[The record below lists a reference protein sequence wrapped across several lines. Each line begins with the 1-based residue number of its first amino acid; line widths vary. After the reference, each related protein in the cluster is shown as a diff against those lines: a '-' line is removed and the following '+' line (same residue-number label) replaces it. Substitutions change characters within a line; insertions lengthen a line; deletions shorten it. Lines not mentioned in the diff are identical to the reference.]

1 MASTSEV
8 GHAKNVA
15 NFHDLISF
23 CQGYGANYNPTKVSL
38 TIPELLALETIA
50 QNNLSA
56 VIPLRTA
63 YNDAVNARIQA
74 FNGLKPLAT
83 RLINALQS
91 TDATKEK
98 VDDAKTF
105 NKKIQGVRASGSQTP
120 VAPETPTP
128 NTISS
133 SQQSYD
139 QIIQHFAG
147 LISVLQSEP
156 SYTPNES
163 DLRLPTLNDRLTL
176 ITQANQAISDAYTT
190 VDNSRIERNNS
201 LYNDVTG
208 LVARANEVKKYVKSV
223 FGATSPQYKQISS
236 LKITKPKM

>member
-23 CQGYGANYNPTKVSL
+23 CLGYGASYDPVKASLQVSQL
-38 TIPELLALETIA
+38 QALETLA
-50 QNNLSA
+50 QNSLAS

-105 NKKIQGVRASGSQTP
+105 NKKIQGIRASGTQTP
-120 VAPETPTP
+120 VTPDAPTP

-139 QIIQHFAG
+139 QTIQHFAG
-147 LISVLQSEP
+147 LISVLESEP
-156 SYTPNES
+156 SYTPNEN
-163 DLRLPTLNDRLTL
+163 DLRVTTLNDRLALLNQT
-176 ITQANQAISDAYTT
+176 NQAISSAYTL
-190 VDNSRIERNNS
+190 VDNSRIERNTT
-201 LYNDVTG
+201 LYSDETG
-208 LVARANEVKKYVKSV
+208 LVARATEVKKYVKSV
-223 FGATSPQYKQISS
+223 FGATSPQYKQVSAI
-236 LKITKPKM
+236 KIVKIKI

>member
-23 CQGYGANYNPTKVSL
+23 CQGYGVSYDPVKASL
-38 TIPELLALETIA
+38 KIPALQALETTA
-50 QNNLSA
+50 QNSLSA

-74 FNGLKPLAT
+74 FRGLRPLAT

-91 TDATKEK
+91 TDATQEK
-98 VDDAKTF
+98 VNDAKTF
-105 NKKIQGVRASGSQTP
+105 NKKIQGVRASAVQTP
-120 VAPETPTP
+120 ISPETPPP

-139 QIIQHFAG
+139 QLIQHFAG
-147 LISVLQSEP
+147 LISVLESET
-156 SYTPNES
+156 SYGPNET
-163 DLRLPTLNDRLTL
+163 DLSIATLNNKLAV
-176 ITQANQAISDAYTT
+176 ITQKNQDISNAYTT
-190 VDNSRIERNNS
+190 VDNSRIARNSILYNGENS
-201 LYNDVTG
+201 LVS
-208 LVARANEVKKYVKSV
+208 VANEVKKYIKSV
-223 FGATSPQYKQISS
+223 FGASSPEYGQVSAIKF
-236 LKITKPKM
+236 TVVRN